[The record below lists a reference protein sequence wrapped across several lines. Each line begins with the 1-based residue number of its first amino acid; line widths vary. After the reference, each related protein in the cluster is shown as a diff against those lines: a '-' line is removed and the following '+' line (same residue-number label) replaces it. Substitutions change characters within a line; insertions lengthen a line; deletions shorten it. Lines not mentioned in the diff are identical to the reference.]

1 MRSEKVCQEHVNQ
14 KQVTEL
20 EYENFENLIEKV
32 LILRL
37 RGMMTNLTFH
47 LDLAKFFLSCSET
60 VAWMFFSDCL
70 PVIQQWSRAASHVS
84 LTSTLTHMRDLMKS
98 LASSLISSQQ
108 GESNSNSPGNIN
120 SYYSHKFLG
129 EWRDASTE
137 AREVFSRVAVTEFL
151 TFQDL
156 SKKVCIIF
164 IVERRISTEE
174 DVGDNAYTPHVHRF
188 TVRLLGKDLGGHVAR
203 SPAGSGHHSGLLH
216 LGQAEVADHDLAVR
230 LRAESVTL

>member
-129 EWRDASTE
+129 R
-137 AREVFSRVAVTEFL
+137 
-151 TFQDL
+151 
-156 SKKVCIIF
+156 
-164 IVERRISTEE
+164 VERCLNRGKRGFQSSCCHRISNLSGSEQKGLHHFHRRTE
-174 DVGDNAYTPHVHRF
+174 DIHR
-188 TVRLLGKDLGGHVAR
+188 GGCR
-203 SPAGSGHHSGLLH
+203 
-216 LGQAEVADHDLAVR
+216 R
-230 LRAESVTL
+230 